1 MKNNE
6 GHIERKKIKKNIPSY
21 ADSDE
26 DFESDNTYPYATT
39 VVDETQQIAD
49 YTILECFMR
58 QAIHDF
64 SPLKPYKKTVM
75 YWPTKNTPAA
85 ARMLIQRHFDDLQ
98 VMINRYGGVTALEMK
113 FAKALRNLANNER
126 AIQTRQIKTTFLSKQ
141 NPETRMAE
149 NIIEQ
154 ELDLDQA
161 NPPRLHNN
169 LDCVETIDELRELL
183 LSPKMY
189 QAQDLFDLFC
199 LGLESGN
206 FRQNKKRPYTPIDLL
221 ITKAH
226 EAHFRTELYLALSKK
241 SFRHHNTT
249 SGSKERVKI
258 FNQAIIAVREGRDR
272 YMKKAVDTRMTS
284 RTPRQV
290 DECERLGGTEG
301 SDDDC
306 VDIEEDDL

>member
-1 MKNNE
+1 
-6 GHIERKKIKKNIPSY
+6 
-21 ADSDE
+21 
-26 DFESDNTYPYATT
+26 
-39 VVDETQQIAD
+39 
-49 YTILECFMR
+49 MR

-64 SPLKPYKKTVM
+64 SPLKPFKKTVM
-75 YWPTKNTPAA
+75 YWPTKNASAA
-85 ARMLIQRHFDDLQ
+85 ARMLIQRHFDELQ

-161 NPPRLHNN
+161 NPPRLHRN
-169 LDCVETIDELRELL
+169 LECVETIDELRELL

-189 QAQDLFDLFC
+189 QAQDLFDIFC

-206 FRQNKKRPYTPIDLL
+206 FRQNKKRPYTPINLL

-249 SGSKERVKI
+249 SASKERVRI

-290 DECERLGGTEG
+290 DECERLGGHEC